1 MSCAD
6 SVTLTCCLLTR
17 LCYQHSC
24 CQYSLSLLSSR
35 FTHTFAIFFFIAV
48 QQLSPGLKWISHS
61 TSAHQILP
69 QFLLSDKRHFLGKE
83 SSLLRSLLM
92 LRVPGTLSGLSMPVC
107 EIWLGLRA
115 GFCLE
120 TFGKNG
126 SSLRVNEEQPDILFC
141 FWRRDRRKLWMRLL
155 ILFWIFISLSCN
167 ILLSS
172 ANVTYPFT
180 ILVFHFAH
188 HCYFVCVS
196 FITLLPVTAQETNLK
211 RNLKLSS
218 GALHHRR
225 L

>member
-35 FTHTFAIFFFIAV
+35 FTHTFAIFFFICAESCSAAALTRTQV
-48 QQLSPGLKWISHS
+48 LVISTWISHS

-69 QFLLSDKRHFLGKE
+69 QFLLGDKRHFLGKE

-92 LRVPGTLSGLSMPVC
+92 LRVPGTLSGPSMPVC

-126 SSLRVNEEQPDILFC
+126 SSLR
-141 FWRRDRRKLWMRLL
+141 
-155 ILFWIFISLSCN
+155 
-167 ILLSS
+167 
-172 ANVTYPFT
+172 AN
-180 ILVFHFAH
+180 
-188 HCYFVCVS
+188 
-196 FITLLPVTAQETNLK
+196 
-211 RNLKLSS
+211 
-218 GALHHRR
+218 
-225 L
+225 